1 MNKAELYIAGYFL
14 RYFPETF
21 VECRV
26 SNLNETITVEVRDT
40 PASDPDFVFTMEV
53 GSDDNWF
60 RFECRMA
67 DSSPIVLTVPFAE
80 WM

>member
-21 VECRV
+21 VEVRAD
-26 SNLNETITVEVRDT
+26 NDAETITATVRDT
-40 PASDPDFVFTMEV
+40 PASDPDFVFTMQV

-60 RFECRMA
+60 RFE
-67 DSSPIVLTVPFAE
+67 DTNGVVLTVPFAE